1 MTDVRLS
8 LDQLS
13 ALLNKCWLLMEERQL
28 QEWPL
33 FVYQLL
39 KLAPLV
45 SQARASGKPSSRRW

>member
-13 ALLNKCWLLMEERQL
+13 ALLDKCWSLMEERQL

-45 SQARASGKPSSRRW
+45 SQARAAGNPSSRRW